1 MYVLIICVILI
12 VGLID
17 VIHPRNLVWHVNLI
31 LAASIVKNVIVFIYH
46 FILVI
51 IFTIMLKNQLKPNK
65 IRYIII
71 LPIIFI
77 LEGFYMPVWSTLGI
91 FIFYVLFLICIIA
104 LPVILII
111 FIVRY
116 FKKKSDYYQAKT
128 DYYKNQTNHTDRQD

>member
-1 MYVLIICVILI
+1 
-12 VGLID
+12 
-17 VIHPRNLVWHVNLI
+17 
-31 LAASIVKNVIVFIYH
+31 
-46 FILVI
+46 
-51 IFTIMLKNQLKPNK
+51 
-65 IRYIII
+65 
-71 LPIIFI
+71 
-77 LEGFYMPVWSTLGI
+77 MPVWSTLGI